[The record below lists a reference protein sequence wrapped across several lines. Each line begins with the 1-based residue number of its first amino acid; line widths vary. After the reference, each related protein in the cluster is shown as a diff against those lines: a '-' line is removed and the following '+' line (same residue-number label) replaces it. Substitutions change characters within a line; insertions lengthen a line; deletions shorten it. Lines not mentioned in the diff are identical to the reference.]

1 MVCFERGIDEGCKVK
16 KHSSKREVLKQIK
29 TLQLGDLVE
38 VFWHDASKGE
48 ARIDQQAEDTTQFD
62 IPVRS
67 AGYFLGIAGKK
78 TKHLIM
84 IRDVFTLNLT
94 QKVYDVDFNSV
105 PTGMICKIT
114 VAVQEALG
122 QDMAVSLKKAFLN
135 ARVRKRRGRITVH
148 TEKET

>member
-1 MVCFERGIDEGCKVK
+1 MMCFGRRVSEGCKVK
-16 KHSSKREVLKQIK
+16 KQGSKREILKQIK

-48 ARIDQQAEDTTQFD
+48 ARIEQQAEDTTQFD

-67 AGYFLGIAGKK
+67 VGYFLGIAGRK

-84 IRDVFTLNLT
+84 IRDVFELNST
-94 QKVYDVDFNSV
+94 QRVYDVDFNSV
-105 PTGMICKIT
+105 PIGMIYKIT
-114 VAVQEALG
+114 VALQGALH
-122 QDMAVSLKKAFLN
+122 QDMAVSLKKAFLKT
-135 ARVRKRRGRITVH
+135 RVRKRRGRITVH